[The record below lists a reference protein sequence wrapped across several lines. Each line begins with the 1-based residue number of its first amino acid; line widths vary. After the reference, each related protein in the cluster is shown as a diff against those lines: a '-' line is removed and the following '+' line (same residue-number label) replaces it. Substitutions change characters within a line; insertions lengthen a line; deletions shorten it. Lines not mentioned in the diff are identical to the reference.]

1 MPPTDPPAAMSSQ
14 TTYIRRSYPSA
25 VVTCKCTGGWGAYG
39 PDRLLPATKAMLVLV
54 VMVGGGGGVVLSRGG
69 VSLISVFPFPSPIY
83 PPARPLITHT
93 HPRARAPLITPL
105 LFFLTSGTV
114 GVLTLLTISGQLQAS
129 QTHSSARGLELLVC
143 GFIRSFSW
151 SPFCARLNQFGTG
164 CPPSCFAS
172 TRLENQIIAQY
183 TQKMARPTALS

>member
-1 MPPTDPPAAMSSQ
+1 MSSQ

-54 VMVGGGGGVVLSRGG
+54 VMVGGGGGARVAVSFWVEGWGG
-69 VSLISVFPFPSPIY
+69 GALISVFPFPSPIY

-93 HPRARAPLITPL
+93 PPRARAPLITPL